1 MRVAP
6 REPRPFV
13 DENGTQCVQ
22 LELARQQGQVRLDAV
37 DYARLIADGVSDRW
51 HLNTE
56 PSSLAYVKSY
66 HPERGTV
73 RIAREILGLTKGDGL
88 WARHHN
94 GDALD
99 LRRCNLFAHRR
110 SAPRPVAPIAK
121 KPKPRVGPHPRTAAS
136 TPARSPAPFE
146 DEAGVACL
154 RVPVAGS
161 VGPALIERRDY
172 LILTV
177 ERGIPPGWC
186 FNSNGS
192 GNGASQVKAH
202 HPERGTLSIARE
214 ILGLRRGDGRRVK
227 LLNGN
232 PLDLRRANLA
242 IDEPGRRQFKTQRRT
257 AR

>member
-1 MRVAP
+1 M
-6 REPRPFV
+6 
-13 DENGTQCVQ
+13 
-22 LELARQQGQVRLDAV
+22 DAE
-37 DYARLIADGVSDRW
+37 DYARLIADGVSERW
-51 HLNTE
+51 HLNAE
-56 PSSLAYVKSY
+56 PSSLAYVKGS

-88 WARHHN
+88 WARHRN

-110 SAPRPVAPIAK
+110 SAPRAIAPIAK
-121 KPKPRVGPHPRTAAS
+121 KPKPRVGQHPRTAAS
-136 TPARSPAPFE
+136 TPARSPAPFV

-154 RVPVAGS
+154 RVPIAGS
-161 VGPALIERRDY
+161 TEPALIEQRDY
-172 LILTV
+172 LTLIV
-177 ERGIPPGWC
+177 ERSIPPGWC
-186 FNSNGS
+186 FNSNGR
-192 GNGASQVKAH
+192 GNGTSQVKGYC
-202 HPERGTLSIARE
+202 PERGTLSIARE

-242 IDEPGRRQFKTQRRT
+242 IDEPGRRQFKTQRRI